1 MLTTTEKVEEM
12 TTETV
17 VEELMPRMIPHW
29 PATET
34 GTPGGPGY
42 FIARGSDP
50 QTAAPVGPSDLN
62 AGDSDPETAT
72 PGGPGDFNAG
82 DSDPVTSTP
91 GGPSYFNARG
101 SNDEKQYTTATSD
114 SDISDAEILYVQ
126 MERNQGENYMLYQV
140 Q

>member
-17 VEELMPRMIPHW
+17 LEELMPSMIPHW

-42 FIARGSDP
+42 FIARG
-50 QTAAPVGPSDLN
+50 
-62 AGDSDPETAT
+62 SDPETAT

-91 GGPSYFNARG
+91 GGPSYFNAGG
-101 SNDEKQYTTATSD
+101 SNDEEQYTTATSD
-114 SDISDAEILYVQ
+114 SDAEILYVQ